1 MTRLP
6 IVSGKD
12 VIKVLLKSGYY
23 IRRQKG
29 SHVRLFHETKSAI
42 TVPLHKELKRGT
54 LRSILRDAE
63 LDVELFVR
71 LLKE

>member
-29 SHVRLFHETKSAI
+29 SHVRLYHDAKPPI
-42 TVPLHKELKRGT
+42 TVPLYKDLKKGT
-54 LRSILRDAE
+54 LRSIIRDAE
-63 LDVELFVR
+63 LDVEEFIG
-71 LLKE
+71 LLKG